1 MTNETPYKKVVEGI
15 PFFCEDRYWGKTL
28 KEELERA
35 LKVLDE
41 RGWEAFKREFEG
53 KFDFTFEENRAD
65 WRFPVPLS
73 KNSIVLDAGA
83 GMGRISIPLARVVG
97 KVVSVDQSFLRMK
110 FLKKRAHEEGL
121 DNIAVYVGDLFDLPF
136 PKESFD
142 LIVMNGLLEWVG
154 MTDRYSNPREAQLE
168 SLRICRTLLKP
179 GGYIYIGIENRF
191 ALSYLRGRDHS
202 GLRYTSYM
210 PRFLADWYTRFRKG
224 ERYRTYTYGARGY
237 RKLLREA
244 GFGEAEMYLVYPGYN
259 APRITVPYDTLH
271 LLRYVIEV
279 LMPATGWKRTV
290 AKRLA
295 RLRPLVW
302 LYRELFFSF
311 NIFVQK

>member
-1 MTNETPYKKVVEGI
+1 MMNETHYRKVLDGI
-15 PFFCEDRYWGKTL
+15 PFFCEDRYWGKTP
-28 KEELERA
+28 KEKLERA

-41 RGWEAFKREFEG
+41 RGWEAFKKEFEG

-65 WRFPVPLS
+65 WRFPILLS
-73 KNSIVLDAGA
+73 KSSTVLDAGA

-110 FLKKRAHEEGL
+110 FLKKRAQQDGL
-121 DNIAVYVGDLFDLPF
+121 NNIEVCVGDLFDLPF

-142 LIVMNGLLEWVG
+142 LIVMNGLLEWIG
-154 MTDRYSNPREAQLE
+154 MTDRYSNPREAQLKA
-168 SLRICRTLLKP
+168 LQICRTLLKP
-179 GGYIYIGIENRF
+179 RGYLYIGIENRF
-191 ALSYLRGRDHS
+191 AFSYLRGIDHS

-210 PRFLADWYTRFRKG
+210 PRFLADWYTRLRKG
-224 ERYRTYTYGARGY
+224 ERYSTYTYSARGY

-244 GFGEAEMYLVYPGYN
+244 GFNNMELYLVYPGYN
-259 APRITVPYDTLH
+259 VPRITIPYGNLR

-279 LMPATGWKRTV
+279 LMPAKGWKRAI
-290 AKRLA
+290 AKQLA
-295 RLRPLVW
+295 RLRPLLW